1 MNSHFFRVP
10 VAAILVLALSA
21 CSTFPTDHNSAQAR
35 RVADTNIQLGIAY
48 MREGDFETALVKL
61 QKALEANPDSATA
74 HGTLAI
80 LYENIGENQLAEKH
94 FKTALRLSPEDPQTH
109 NNYGQYLCRHGE
121 YVKALEQFKMAA
133 SDPLYSGIAAS
144 LTNAG
149 ICAGS
154 IPDAK
159 QAEEFFRKALE
170 HDQNYAYALLQMADL
185 MFTQGNNLAARA
197 YIQRFDAVS
206 KPSAESLW
214 LGVRIEN
221 ALGDMSA
228 AGGYAL
234 KLKNDF
240 PKTKEAESLQ
250 GWENEHRGQQ

>member
-1 MNSHFFRVP
+1 MNSHIYRVP
-10 VAAILVLALSA
+10 TAILVLALAA
-21 CSTFPTDHNSAQAR
+21 CSTNPAGSGSQQNR
-35 RVADTNIQLGIAY
+35 RIADTNIQLGIAY
-48 MREGDFETALVKL
+48 MREGDYDTALVKL
-61 QKALEANPDSATA
+61 QKALKADPDSATA
-74 HGTLAI
+74 HGTLAL
-80 LYENIGENQLAEKH
+80 LYENIGENELAEKH
-94 FKTALRLSPEDPQTH
+94 FKTALQLSPKDPQTH

-121 YVKALEQFKMAA
+121 YTQALEQFKIAA
-133 SDPLYSGIAAS
+133 SDPLYPGVAAS

-159 QAEEFFRKALE
+159 QAEDYFRKALE

-185 MFTQGNNLAARA
+185 MFNQGNNLAARA
-197 YIQRFDAVS
+197 YIQRFDGVS

-228 AGGYAL
+228 AGGYAM
-234 KLKNDF
+234 KLKNNF
-240 PKTKEAESLQ
+240 PDTKEAQSLRE
-250 GWENEHRGQQ
+250 WEHEHRGQQ